1 MVTWPIQGKC
11 QTEKRIAPSP
21 HRPPP
26 APGDVD
32 AADVPALRAQLAAA
46 RENVAALTVAL
57 HDARRTI
64 DELIENCPV
73 VIHVK
78 DLDGRFVHVNKHYEE
93 VVGSPRAAVLGH
105 TVFEVYPP
113 AVAEMAHER
122 DLEVIRS
129 RKPVAEETVI
139 DIGATSRVFLDTK
152 FPLFDAGGAVRG
164 TAGIAIEITEQKRME
179 RALID
184 LANTDALT
192 GLANRRHFF
201 ENFAQEFNRSRRYAN
216 PLALMY
222 FDLDH
227 FKEINDHHGHASG
240 DIVLKDVARCVLQTL
255 RNTDLAGR
263 LGGEEFAI
271 LMPETGLA
279 EAAEAADR
287 LRRVIADATT
297 YAPDGQPIRITISFG
312 VACLRA
318 DDAPRCD
325 ARPVPARL
333 RRPWQPDGWRVRQGH
348 PSQLCPRPR
357 PVRQQT
363 ARQRVVRQRAVRSA
377 PSRARASARA
387 GRRRR
392 AP

>member
-1 MVTWPIQGKC
+1 MPDRKTD
-11 QTEKRIAPSP
+11 
-21 HRPPP
+21 RPLAASAPP

-32 AADVPALRAQLAAA
+32 DADVPALRAQLAAA

-57 HDARRTI
+57 HDARRMI

-192 GLANRRHFF
+192 GLANRR
-201 ENFAQEFNRSRRYAN
+201 YAN

-318 DDAPRCD
+318 DDAHCE
-325 ARPVPARL
+325 AIL
-333 RRPWQPDGWRVRQGH
+333 
-348 PSQLCPRPR
+348 
-357 PVRQQT
+357 
-363 ARQRVVRQRAVRSA
+363 
-377 PSRARASARA
+377 ARADAALYKAKSE
-387 GRRRR
+387 GRNRVCLD
-392 AP
+392 A

>member
-240 DIVLKDVARCVLQTL
+240 DIVLKDVAR
-255 RNTDLAGR
+255 
-263 LGGEEFAI
+263 
-271 LMPETGLA
+271 
-279 EAAEAADR
+279 
-287 LRRVIADATT
+287 
-297 YAPDGQPIRITISFG
+297 
-312 VACLRA
+312 
-318 DDAPRCD
+318 
-325 ARPVPARL
+325 
-333 RRPWQPDGWRVRQGH
+333 
-348 PSQLCPRPR
+348 
-357 PVRQQT
+357 
-363 ARQRVVRQRAVRSA
+363 
-377 PSRARASARA
+377 
-387 GRRRR
+387 
-392 AP
+392 

>member
-318 DDAPRCD
+318 DDAHCE
-325 ARPVPARL
+325 AIL
-333 RRPWQPDGWRVRQGH
+333 
-348 PSQLCPRPR
+348 
-357 PVRQQT
+357 
-363 ARQRVVRQRAVRSA
+363 
-377 PSRARASARA
+377 ARADAALYKAKSE
-387 GRRRR
+387 GRNRVCLD
-392 AP
+392 A